1 MKFDSLLKSNHDLK
15 KNGYKILRKLHKLEN
30 RANLSK
36 AYGASCSKGCFV
48 VLSCKELADIISD
61 MYGSYDE
68 QYIKSFLHHTAWF
81 VNYLESV
88 ARIYSTLKSSI
99 LATYLTAYTKFFNQ
113 IIEGQR
119 VKFSPNRVLYT
130 KWNAGCIMAYT
141 AVWGDR

>member
-68 QYIKSFLHHTAWF
+68 QYIKSFYTIQPGLLIISNLSLAHIRE
-81 VNYLESV
+81 L
-88 ARIYSTLKSSI
+88 I
-99 LATYLTAYTKFFNQ
+99 LQY
-113 IIEGQR
+113 
-119 VKFSPNRVLYT
+119 
-130 KWNAGCIMAYT
+130 
-141 AVWGDR
+141 